1 MKNRFV
7 LFDITRALCVIWIV
21 GIWHMNEYMNVECKF
36 FQDDSSIKEV
46 FSILT
51 NGVLAA
57 FTFISGYFMSK
68 KLISGWNDVLKFYK
82 KRIIRFMIPLLSSS
96 IILSIGGMILPIH
109 TLTICT
115 GVSQF
120 LSPPWPMTL
129 WYFSM
134 MIFFYVITPV
144 LIWLKSLKNIY
155 CLLFCICIYSFLY
168 IGHIYFG
175 FDKRIANNSL
185 FYMLPFLF
193 NTSKIL
199 PYNFSKLC
207 RLLIIVG
214 MNIVLYMT
222 FVQKISLEVVS
233 SIIIC
238 YMLVTV
244 SSFLALVPP
253 LVKLFSSISYAS
265 MFAYLFHRELYIVT
279 YKLLG
284 SYSQAD
290 AAIWLLVLF
299 IFSYLGQYLY
309 DSFLK
314 NLLNRKLCV
323 DG

>member
-1 MKNRFV
+1 
-7 LFDITRALCVIWIV
+7 
-21 GIWHMNEYMNVECKF
+21 
-36 FQDDSSIKEV
+36 
-46 FSILT
+46 
-51 NGVLAA
+51 
-57 FTFISGYFMSK
+57 
-68 KLISGWNDVLKFYK
+68 
-82 KRIIRFMIPLLSSS
+82 MIPLLSSS

-214 MNIVLYMT
+214 MNIVL
-222 FVQKISLEVVS
+222 S